1 MATAIVHV
9 SNLDLSIRTRED
21 HVGITFAGY
30 LDVPVDGLYTF
41 FMRGDTGVGLWIH
54 DAHVIDADYAYDGSE
69 RSETI
74 RLGTG
79 LHPILVFYHHRVG
92 AHQLSLDYA
101 GPTTSRQ
108 PIPGSMLFHPGPSVQ
123 GPVANDSISTVK
135 GDVNNDGTFNGADVV
150 FLTSWVAG
158 LEAQIEAATVDGNFD
173 AKADVNGDGEVDGS
187 DVSYMAS
194 SVAGLSGFLVEG
206 HIE

>member
-1 MATAIVHV
+1 M
-9 SNLDLSIRTRED
+9 
-21 HVGITFAGY
+21 
-30 LDVPVDGLYTF
+30 
-41 FMRGDTGVGLWIH
+41 
-54 DAHVIDADYAYDGSE
+54 
-69 RSETI
+69 
-74 RLGTG
+74 
-79 LHPILVFYHHRVG
+79 
-92 AHQLSLDYA
+92 
-101 GPTTSRQ
+101 
-108 PIPGSMLFHPGPSVQ
+108 
-123 GPVANDSISTVK
+123 
-135 GDVNNDGTFNGADVV
+135 NNDGTFNGADVV